1 MRPLRV
7 LVVGL
12 GNMGRSHA
20 RAYAAIEGYELV
32 GICARG
38 IAARTDLGE
47 FEGVPLFADFADAL
61 EKLRPA
67 VVSINTYPDTHAQ
80 FAVAAMEAGAHVFVE
95 KPLAQTI
102 ELAETVVETAVR
114 TKRKVLVGY
123 ILRVH
128 PAWTLFIER
137 ARSLGKPLVMR
148 MNLNQQADGAGW
160 RGMQNLMQS
169 LSPLVD
175 CGVHYVDMMA
185 LATGARPLRVH
196 AIGARLSDSI
206 SDHVHNYGQL
216 QVTFDDGSVGWYEAG
231 WGPMMSETAYSVKDI
246 IGPKG
251 AVSMVAGPAKG
262 SADVSGHT
270 SVSNIR
276 VHHGRLDDQ
285 GRFERADELLSPIT
299 DLSHD
304 ELCAL
309 EQHLL
314 LDAIRNDLDLTVH
327 LQQAV
332 DSLRVV
338 LAAEESIRTGQVV
351 ALQAQ

>member
-1 MRPLRV
+1 
-7 LVVGL
+7 
-12 GNMGRSHA
+12 MGRSHA
-20 RAYAAIEGYELV
+20 RAYAAIDGYELA
-32 GICARG
+32 GLCTRG
-38 IAARTDLGE
+38 IASRDDLGE
-47 FEGVPLFADFADAL
+47 FGDVPRYSDFATAL
-61 EKLRPA
+61 AAVRPD
-67 VVSINTYPDTHAQ
+67 VVSINTYPDTHAS
-80 FAVAAMEAGAHVFVE
+80 FAIAAIEAGADVFVE

-102 ELAETVVETAVR
+102 AQAEAVVAAAVR
-114 TKRKVLVGY
+114 TGRKVLVGY

-137 ARSLGKPLVMR
+137 ARMLGKPLVMR
-148 MNLNQQADGAGW
+148 MNLNQQADGARW
-160 RGMQNLMQS
+160 RGMQNLMRS

-185 LATGARPLRVH
+185 VATGARPVHVH
-196 AIGARLSDSI
+196 AIGARLSEAI
-206 SDHVHNYGQL
+206 AGHVHNYGQL

-246 IGPKG
+246 VGPRG
-251 AVSMVAGPAKG
+251 AVSMVAGPAQG

-276 VHHGRLDDQ
+276 VHHGGLDGQ
-285 GRFERADELLSPIT
+285 GRFERVDELLSPIA
-299 DLSHD
+299 DLGHD
-304 ELCAL
+304 ALCAL
-309 EQHLL
+309 EQQVL
-314 LDAIRNDLDLTVH
+314 LDAIRHDGDLSVH

-351 ALQAQ
+351 SLQDDRNHRD